1 MRVGIA
7 RGGRIGAWHAGMSR
21 ALAAVEEVTVT
32 GREVAT
38 VYAAGASR
46 GAPFFSEAGDVD
58 HDAAMLTM
66 DETKP
71 IHARRSLRR
80 RTKED

>member
-58 HDAAMLTM
+58 PAATVLTI

-71 IHARRSLRR
+71 THARRSRR
-80 RTKED
+80 RGAKED

>member
-1 MRVGIA
+1 MGVGIA
-7 RGGRIGAWHAGMSR
+7 EVERMGAFHAGTLS
-21 ALAAVEEVTVT
+21 ALEAVEEVI
-32 GREVAT
+32 
-38 VYAAGASR
+38 VYAAGANR